1 MRLKTNFYRLLVI
14 PVCLI
19 EGVIELIRL
28 QRSRLLM
35 RR

>member
-1 MRLKTNFYRLLVI
+1 MRLKTNFFRLLVI
-14 PVCLI
+14 PGCLV
-19 EGVIELIRL
+19 EGMVELLRL